1 MHVQLTAPTWRSPQR
16 PRESCTGI
24 DKRRVLL
31 IVLESQSV
39 GAIGKDKTIRGMY
52 LFQKTKKATTKKQS
66 VDFSVICSA
75 QLRLRHRETMSW
87 SSIKAANGER

>member
-1 MHVQLTAPTWRSPQR
+1 MPGKCACNLRAFQCLTFHARAINSADLAF
-16 PRESCTGI
+16 SSI

-52 LFQKTKKATTKKQS
+52 LFQKKKKATKKKNRVWISQ
-66 VDFSVICSA
+66 
-75 QLRLRHRETMSW
+75 
-87 SSIKAANGER
+87 